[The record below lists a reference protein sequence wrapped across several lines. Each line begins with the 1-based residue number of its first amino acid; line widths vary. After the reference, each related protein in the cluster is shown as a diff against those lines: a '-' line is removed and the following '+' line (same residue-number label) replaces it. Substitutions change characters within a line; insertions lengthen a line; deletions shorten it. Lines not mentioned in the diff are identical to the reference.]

1 MHALRVFDVLFAII
15 TTVSSAR
22 FQPREPTQG
31 ADNELRTDGWS
42 PKPTQAPSF
51 PRLAGIKARDLF
63 GRQDAL
69 DTCAWVSGN
78 IHAPFTCFAG
88 GNCGWFT
95 APNYFVCCS
104 TDGYGQL
111 MSDDHCRAATTCI
124 DYDDNTIPPDYLDAV
139 TTDSMVQCASPNP
152 SCGTVFITGIQ
163 LDTLTYSFY
172 TCGTAPTTIGMLR
185 GTYIDGGNA
194 AYDGPTVVTSLPPTT
209 APPVLISATTQ
220 TSVETQTETQVLTQS
235 VAPGSSIVSTQIVV
249 SVQTLV
255 STMSTATSSTSMTSP
270 LTTDTSTTIPPTT
283 SPALGGSSFSASIDE
298 EESTS
303 SSLRPSSATATSNS
317 ASAVSPAVNAST
329 SSSPTHN
336 SSHTGAIAGG
346 VVGGVAGIALV
357 AAIIGY
363 LARRKRQARKAV
375 LPEISQAPVNR

>member
-1 MHALRVFDVLFAII
+1 MEPWRVLELLFVLI

-22 FQPREPTQG
+22 FRLREPTQG

-42 PKPTQAPSF
+42 PKPTQAPAF
-51 PRLAGIKARDLF
+51 PRFAGMEPRELF
-63 GRQDAL
+63 GRQNAA
-69 DTCAWVSGN
+69 DTCAWISGN

-88 GNCGWFT
+88 GGCGWFT

-111 MSDDHCRAATTCI
+111 ISDDHCRAATTCLN
-124 DYDDNTIPPDYLDAV
+124 YDDNTIPEDYLDAL
-139 TTDSMVQCASPNP
+139 TTDSTVQCASPNP

-163 LDTLTYSFY
+163 SDTLIYSFY

-185 GTYIDGGNA
+185 GTYTNGGNA

-209 APPVLISATTQ
+209 APPVLISATTE
-220 TSVETQTETQVLTQS
+220 TSVETQTQTSVLTQS
-235 VAPGSSIVSTQIVV
+235 VAPGSSIISTQTVASI
-249 SVQTLV
+249 QTVV
-255 STMSTATSSTSMTSP
+255 STMSTTTTSQS
-270 LTTDTSTTIPPTT
+270 TTDTSTTDTSTT
-283 SPALGGSSFSASIDE
+283 SPVVGQSSMPASTHE

-303 SSLRPSSATATSNS
+303 TFPPSSSATATSS
-317 ASAVSPAVNAST
+317 LASPVSPAAIVST
-329 SSSPTHN
+329 SPSPTHQP
-336 SSHTGAIAGG
+336 SHTGAIAGG

-363 LARRKRQARKAV
+363 LAHRKRQARKAV
-375 LPEISQAPVNR
+375 LPEISQSPMMR